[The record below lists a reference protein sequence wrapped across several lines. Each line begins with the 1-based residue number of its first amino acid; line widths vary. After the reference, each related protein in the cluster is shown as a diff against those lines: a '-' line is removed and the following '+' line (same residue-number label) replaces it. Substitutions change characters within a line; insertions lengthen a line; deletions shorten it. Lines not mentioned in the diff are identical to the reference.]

1 MVQEKEPLEKIEKS
15 SSRTAFIVSL
25 VIHTLIVLLFFFIYA
40 WEPPIPPPP
49 EYGIELSYGTDEE
62 GEGENPRFV
71 PTQET
76 RSEPVPEESAAENE
90 AVETPSDLPD
100 AEVSVPEES
109 PKPTPAPKQNEPKP
123 VEPEPRPQP
132 NPKALFNPDGTGTG
146 KGEEGKEGTK
156 GRSEGTLDGRG
167 LYGGGEGGFSVTG
180 LDGWRLSCDN
190 LQVNDNS
197 GEEGFITFEII
208 IDEDG
213 YLQTITTKQYNVSP
227 RVVAL
232 YKRALEEQIEG
243 CLVRSSTRVPSRAR
257 GTITFRLKS
266 K

>member
-1 MVQEKEPLEKIEKS
+1 MAQEREPLEKIEKTS
-15 SSRTAFIVSL
+15 RRTAFIVSL
-25 VIHTLIVLLFFFIYA
+25 IIHVLIVGLFFFIYA
-40 WEPPIPPPP
+40 WEPPVPPPP
-49 EYGIELSYGTDEE
+49 EYGIELSYGTDDE
-62 GEGENPRFV
+62 GEGEDPRFI

-76 RSEPVPEESAAENE
+76 QSEAVPEESAAESE
-90 AVETPSDLPD
+90 AVEAPSELPE
-100 AEVSVPEES
+100 AEVSVPKEDTKS
-109 PKPTPAPKQNEPKP
+109 TPLPPKNEPKP
-123 VEPEPRPQP
+123 KEPEPQPQP
-132 NPKALFNPDGTGTG
+132 NPKALFNPEGTGTG

-156 GRSEGTLDGRG
+156 GRNEGTLDGRG

-180 LDGWRLSCDN
+180 LDGWKLSCDN
-190 LQVNDNS
+190 LKVNDSS

-232 YKRALEEQIEG
+232 YKRAMEEQIEG

>member
-1 MVQEKEPLEKIEKS
+1 MVQEKEPLEKIEKTS
-15 SSRTAFIVSL
+15 RRTAFIVSL
-25 VIHTLIVLLFFFIYA
+25 VVHVLIVTLFFFIYA

-49 EYGIELSYGTDEE
+49 EYGIELSYGSDEE
-62 GEGENPRFV
+62 GQGENPRFV
-71 PTQET
+71 PTQE
-76 RSEPVPEESAAENE
+76 RQSEDLPEESTAPNE
-90 AVETPSDLPD
+90 VVETPSQLPE
-100 AEVSVPEES
+100 AEVSVPQKAPETKPQL
-109 PKPTPAPKQNEPKP
+109 PKDQPKQA
-123 VEPEPRPQP
+123 EPEPQP
-132 NPKALFNPDGTGTG
+132 NPKALFNPEGSGTG
-146 KGEEGKEGTK
+146 KGDDGKEGIK

-167 LYGGGEGGFSVTG
+167 LYGGGEGGFSLTG
-180 LDGWRLSCDN
+180 LDGWKLSCNN

-208 IDEDG
+208 VDEDG

-243 CLVRSSTRVPSRAR
+243 CLVRSSARVPSRAR